1 MATSS
6 DTATA
11 TDATQT
17 EEGDSVDLKEAIRS
31 LVLAYEHMD
40 MSIRRYLLTV
50 LLPSVVGA
58 GAVMISPLFIPIPGV
73 ATGPVIMLA
82 LLLPFVAIVYPKLM
96 QDRKQQQVR
105 ERFHLFITHI
115 TVLSTTN
122 IDRVEVFRTLSKE
135 DEYKAIATEMGHIVA
150 LIDTW
155 NQSLDD
161 ACRFRA
167 RRVSSPLMRDFLE
180 RLAYTVGAGQPMSEF
195 LLSEQDNILRNFTTR
210 YENQLDRLS
219 VMKDV
224 YLSVINSTTFGLV
237 FAILL
242 PFLIGIDPMIAL
254 SSVITLFF
262 FVQLAFLYV
271 MNNVAPQDPVWS
283 HADGIALDRNV
294 RLRIALIVGTGLAL
308 LLAAVTYL
316 ALDGVLPDGGLPDAI
331 WMAVPFTPLLIPGLV
346 IRREESRV
354 KERDGEFP
362 SFIRALGAVESVKQ
376 SSSSSVLSSLRRK
389 DFGALTDNVNDLY
402 KRLAMQINSTLAW
415 RYFAAE
421 TGSYLIQKFSDMY
434 VVGRRMGGEPRQLG
448 DLIET
453 NFTQV
458 LNLRQ
463 MRTQETGTIIGV
475 IYGITATSTFAFF
488 VGLEIVNLLKN
499 ITADMELSQAGMG
512 ALLHPQ
518 VYDVPEIRFYLFVA
532 VILNAFLSS
541 MMIRIIDRG
550 HSLNAL
556 THFVAMV
563 WMSAII
569 SWVTTVLMSAIIS
582 V

>member
-6 DTATA
+6 DAAT
-11 TDATQT
+11 TDSARRD
-17 EEGDSVDLKEAIRS
+17 EGESVDVKEAIRS
-31 LVLAYEHMD
+31 LLLAYEQMD
-40 MSIRRYLLTV
+40 MSIRRYLLAV
-50 LLPSVVGA
+50 LFPSILGAFGVMLLPFF
-58 GAVMISPLFIPIPGV
+58 LPIPGV
-73 ATGPVIMLA
+73 ATGPVVMLA
-82 LLLPFVAIVYPKLM
+82 LLLPFVAVVYPKLM

-135 DEYKAIATEMGHIVA
+135 DEYEAIATEMGHIVA

-167 RRVSSPLMRDFLE
+167 RRVASPLMEDFLE

-195 LLSEQDNILRNFTTR
+195 LLSEQDNILRNFKTR

-242 PFLIGIDPMIAL
+242 PFLIGVDPMIAL
-254 SSVITLFF
+254 SGVITLYF

-271 MNNVAPQDPVWS
+271 MNNIAPQDPIWS
-283 HADGIALDRNV
+283 HAEGIALERNV
-294 RLRIALIVGTGLAL
+294 RLRIALIVGTGLCL

-316 ALDGVLPDGGLPDAI
+316 ALDGIIPRAGLPDAI

-346 IRREESRV
+346 IRREEARV
-354 KERDGEFP
+354 KGRDSEFP

-389 DFGALTDNVNDLY
+389 DFGALTDNVDDLY

-448 DLIET
+448 NLIEK
-453 NFTQV
+453 NFTEV

-475 IYGITATSTFAFF
+475 IYGITATSTFSFF
-488 VGLEIVNLLKN
+488 VGLEIVELLTD
-499 ITADMELSQAGMG
+499 ITAEMDLAQTGMG
-512 ALLHPQ
+512 ALLHPE

-532 VILNAFLSS
+532 VLLNAFLSS
-541 MMIRIIDRG
+541 MMIRIVDRG

-563 WMSAII
+563 WMSGII
-569 SWVTTVLMSAIIS
+569 AWVTTFLMNSIIS
-582 V
+582 I

>member
-6 DTATA
+6 DAAT
-11 TDATQT
+11 TDSTRR
-17 EEGDSVDLKEAIRS
+17 EEGESVDVKEAIRS
-31 LVLAYEHMD
+31 LLLAYENMD
-40 MSIRRYLLTV
+40 MPIRRYLLAV
-50 LLPSVVGA
+50 LLPSILGA
-58 GAVMISPLFIPIPGV
+58 FGVMLLPFFLPIPGV
-73 ATGPVIMLA
+73 ATGPVVMLA
-82 LLLPFVAIVYPKLM
+82 LLLPFVAVVYPKLM

-105 ERFHLFITHI
+105 ERFHLFVTHI

-135 DEYKAIATEMGHIVA
+135 DEYEAIATEMGHIVA

-167 RRVSSPLMRDFLE
+167 RRVASPLMEDFLE

-195 LLSEQDNILRNFTTR
+195 LLSEQDNILRNFKTR
-210 YENQLDRLS
+210 YENQLDRLN

-242 PFLIGIDPMIAL
+242 PFLIGVDPMIAL
-254 SSVITLFF
+254 SAVITLYF

-283 HADGIALDRNV
+283 HTEGISLERNV
-294 RLRIALIVGTGLAL
+294 RLRIALIVGTGLSL
-308 LLAAVTYL
+308 LFAAVTYL
-316 ALDGVLPDGGLPDAI
+316 ALDGMIPRAGLPDAI

-354 KERDGEFP
+354 KERDAEFP

-389 DFGALTDNVNDLY
+389 DFGALTENVDNLY

-448 DLIET
+448 NLIEK
-453 NFTQV
+453 NFTEV

-488 VGLEIVNLLKN
+488 VGLEIVNLLKE
-499 ITADMELSQAGMG
+499 ITGEMNLAQTGMG
-512 ALLHPQ
+512 ALLHPE
-518 VYDVPEIRFYLFVA
+518 VYDVPEIRFYLFIA
-532 VILNAFLSS
+532 VLLNAFLSS
-541 MMIRIIDRG
+541 MMIRIVDRG

-563 WMSAII
+563 WMSGLIA
-569 SWVTTVLMSAIIS
+569 WMTTFLMTAIIS

>member
-1 MATSS
+1 MGTSS
-6 DTATA
+6 DAATSTDTARS
-11 TDATQT
+11 D
-17 EEGDSVDLKEAIRS
+17 ESESVDIKEAIRS
-31 LVLAYEHMD
+31 LLLAYENMD
-40 MSIRRYLLTV
+40 MPIRRYVLAVLV
-50 LLPSVVGA
+50 PSVLGAFGVMLLPF
-58 GAVMISPLFIPIPGV
+58 LLPIPGV
-73 ATGPVIMLA
+73 ATGPVVMLA
-82 LLLPFVAIVYPKLM
+82 LLLPFVAVVYPKLM

-105 ERFHLFITHI
+105 ERFHLFVTHI

-135 DEYKAIATEMGHIVA
+135 DEYEAIATEMGHIVA

-167 RRVSSPLMRDFLE
+167 RRVSSPLMEDFLE

-195 LLSEQDNILRNFTTR
+195 LLSEQNNILRNFKTR

-242 PFLIGIDPMIAL
+242 PFLVGIDPMIAL
-254 SSVITLFF
+254 SGVITLYF

-283 HADGIALDRNV
+283 HTEGIALERNV
-294 RLRIALIVGTGLAL
+294 RLRIALIVGTGLSL
-308 LLAAVTYL
+308 LFAAVTYL
-316 ALDGVLPDGGLPDAI
+316 ALDGVIPAAGLPDAI

-354 KERDGEFP
+354 KERDDEFP

-389 DFGALTDNVNDLY
+389 DFGALTDNVDDLY
-402 KRLAMQINSTLAW
+402 KRLRMQINSTLAW

-448 DLIET
+448 NLIET
-453 NFTQV
+453 NFTEV

-488 VGLEIVNLLKN
+488 VGLEIVNLLKD
-499 ITADMELSQAGMG
+499 ITAEMELSQSGLG
-512 ALLHPQ
+512 NLLHPE
-518 VYDVPEIRFYLFVA
+518 VYNVPEIRFYLFIA
-532 VILNAFLSS
+532 VLLNAFLSS
-541 MMIRIIDRG
+541 MMIRIVDRG

-556 THFVAMV
+556 THFVVLV
-563 WMSAII
+563 WMSAFIAWI
-569 SWVTTVLMSAIIS
+569 TTFLMTAIIS

>member
-6 DTATA
+6 DAAT
-11 TDATQT
+11 TDSTRR
-17 EEGDSVDLKEAIRS
+17 EEGESVDVKEAIRS
-31 LVLAYEHMD
+31 LLLAYENMD
-40 MSIRRYLLTV
+40 MPIRRYLLAV
-50 LLPSVVGA
+50 LLPSILGA
-58 GAVMISPLFIPIPGV
+58 FGVMLLPFFLPIPGV
-73 ATGPVIMLA
+73 ATGPVVMLA
-82 LLLPFVAIVYPKLM
+82 LLLPFVAVVYPKLM

-105 ERFHLFITHI
+105 ERFHLFVTHI

-135 DEYKAIATEMGHIVA
+135 DEYEAIATEMGHIVA

-167 RRVSSPLMRDFLE
+167 RRVASPLMEDFLE

-195 LLSEQDNILRNFTTR
+195 LLSEQDNILRNFKTR
-210 YENQLDRLS
+210 YENQLDRLN

-242 PFLIGIDPMIAL
+242 PFLIGVDPMIAL
-254 SSVITLFF
+254 SAVITLYF

-271 MNNVAPQDPVWS
+271 MNNVAPQAPVWS
-283 HADGIALDRNV
+283 HTEGISLERNV
-294 RLRIALIVGTGLAL
+294 RLRIALIVGTGLSL
-308 LLAAVTYL
+308 LFAAVTYL
-316 ALDGVLPDGGLPDAI
+316 ALDGMIPRAGLPDAI

-354 KERDGEFP
+354 KERDAEFP

-389 DFGALTDNVNDLY
+389 DFGALTENVDNLY

-448 DLIET
+448 NLIEK
-453 NFTQV
+453 NFTEV

-488 VGLEIVNLLKN
+488 VGLEIVNLLKE
-499 ITADMELSQAGMG
+499 ITGEMNLAQTGMG
-512 ALLHPQ
+512 ALLHPE
-518 VYDVPEIRFYLFVA
+518 VYDVPEIRFYLFIA
-532 VILNAFLSS
+532 VLLNAFLSS
-541 MMIRIIDRG
+541 MMIRIVDRG

-563 WMSAII
+563 WMSGLIA
-569 SWVTTVLMSAIIS
+569 WMTTFLMTAIIS